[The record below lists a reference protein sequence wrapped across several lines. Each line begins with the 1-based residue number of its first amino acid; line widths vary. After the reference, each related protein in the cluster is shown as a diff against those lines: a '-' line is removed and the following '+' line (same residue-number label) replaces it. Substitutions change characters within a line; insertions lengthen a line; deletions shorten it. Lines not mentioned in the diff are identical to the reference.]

1 MKPALF
7 PRLAALSLSM
17 MICALAG
24 KSAADENT
32 TSILK
37 ANGCNNCHAQSEQI
51 VGPAFDAVHKK
62 YEGQKGALDTL
73 TNKVRLGGT
82 GVWGQVAMPPNP
94 QISDADLRL
103 VLKAI
108 LAGAPTAS
116 GGSLPARP

>member
-1 MKPALF
+1 MKPAPFL
-7 PRLAALSLSM
+7 PWATLSLSM

-24 KSAADENT
+24 RGAADENT

-51 VGPAFDAVHKK
+51 VGPAFDAVRKK
-62 YEGQKGALDTL
+62 YQGQKGALDML
-73 TNKVRLGGT
+73 VNKVRLGGT

-94 QISDADLRL
+94 QISDADLRR

-108 LAGAPTAS
+108 LEGESAS
-116 GGSLPARP
+116 GGTAPR

>member
-1 MKPALF
+1 MKLAPF
-7 PRLAALSLSM
+7 PRWATLSLSM

-24 KSAADENT
+24 KAAADEIT

-37 ANGCNNCHAQSEQI
+37 ANGCNNCHAQAEQI
-51 VGPAFDAVHKK
+51 VGPAFDAVRKK
-62 YEGQKGALDTL
+62 YEGQKGALDML
-73 TNKVRLGGT
+73 ANKVRLGGT

-108 LAGAPTAS
+108 LAGESTSS
-116 GGSLPARP
+116 GSAPARP

>member
-1 MKPALF
+1 MKLAPF
-7 PRLAALSLSM
+7 PRWAALSLSM
-17 MICALAG
+17 MMCALAG
-24 KSAADENT
+24 KASADENT
-32 TSILK
+32 ISILK

-62 YEGQKGALDTL
+62 YEGQKGALDML
-73 TNKVRLGGT
+73 VNKVRLGGT

-108 LAGAPTAS
+108 LAGESTS
-116 GGSLPARP
+116 GGSAPARP